1 MYGDEVAGKRFS
13 SCFFAILTENKSSY
27 CSMLYCFLPILCC
40 KTYLMVVQ
48 NISRSFNFTL
58 DLLKTKYAWKTK

>member
-27 CSMLYCFLPILCC
+27 CSMLYCFLPKNKIL
-40 KTYLMVVQ
+40 YYVVKH
-48 NISRSFNFTL
+48 I
-58 DLLKTKYAWKTK
+58 